1 MDALKQIRALI
12 ADTSEPRLFTDEE
25 IQVYLDLYLPVGD
38 PVSRR
43 HVWWAAADALEA
55 IATSE
60 SLISKKI
67 RTQDLSTDG
76 PAVAA
81 DLRKHAASLRQRADE
96 EAEALDAGVFEVY
109 SLADLHNEGEE
120 AHHGSYFG
128 I

>member
-43 HVWWAAADALEA
+43 HVWWAAADALDA

-60 SLISKKI
+60 ALTSKKI

-81 DLRKHAASLRQRADE
+81 ELRKQAAGLRARADDE
-96 EAEALDAGVFEVY
+96 DPDLGGVFEVIDAGH
-109 SLADLHNEGEE
+109 SHHEAEE
-120 AHHGSYFG
+120 YRWL
-128 I
+128 